1 MTEQQIKDFGQAL
14 AERFKQVSDE
24 RAAAEKRF
32 RESFYSPTSTR
43 FEVLELER
51 KRDIAQASFDTW
63 VEVTENLPSEIQSAF
78 TSHYQKINPT
88 EDK

>member
-1 MTEQQIKDFGQAL
+1 MTEQQIRNFGQAL
-14 AERFKQVSDE
+14 AERYKRVSDE

-51 KRDIAQASFDTW
+51 KRDIAQAAYDTW
-63 VEVTENLPSEIQSAF
+63 DEVITNLPPEIQTAF
-78 TSHYQKINPT
+78 SEHFQKINST
-88 EDK
+88 EAK